1 MKSNVLGNLTRKTTY
16 PLYEYC
22 TRGVFGSV
30 GDKPWATALYKH
42 KFSDFVSHTAKQ
54 ILPFIV
60 FFLYILT
67 IIMTTTTMTM
77 LVMTVIIVSM
87 AGKVHHYMLEQSRI
101 VHQEKVLFI
110 CNCFFFSLPLGELV
124 CFVRVSVEFHSVL
137 KCAAFKEG
145 TLDNAPCGASHFK
158 NFYGSSFSNTNG
170 ANVFCICFS
179 WTFCELYTII

>member
-1 MKSNVLGNLTRKTTY
+1 
-16 PLYEYC
+16 
-22 TRGVFGSV
+22 
-30 GDKPWATALYKH
+30 
-42 KFSDFVSHTAKQ
+42 
-54 ILPFIV
+54 
-60 FFLYILT
+60 
-67 IIMTTTTMTM
+67 MTM

-110 CNCFFFSLPLGELV
+110 CNFFFSLPLGELV

-158 NFYGSSFSNTNG
+158 NFYGSSFSNTSG

-179 WTFCELYTII
+179 WTFCELHTII